1 MDIDNIIYKKREE
14 PVKIWPDC
22 IPCILKM
29 ALEVMRTVTKDEQ
42 LVSRFLTEILEL
54 KPLRGENYSIT
65 SPELT
70 RDVWL
75 KIRKFSAV
83 EDPLK
88 TKKEEQNRMALNIYP
103 SAKEVIERKSDPV
116 GEALKLSIL
125 GNSIDVMVGM
135 GGFTGEEIVKLLQES
150 WINGKA
156 VEELKEKIFKAQKII
171 YLGDNCGEIVFDR
184 LFIETLRKFH
194 DTEVIYI
201 TRTLPILND
210 ALLEDAVSVGM
221 NEVVQVM
228 ENGIFEPLPGTVIEK
243 LSEEVRD
250 LIEDSNLVISK
261 GLGNYDSLSEDEHLR
276 GKISFLLQGKCD
288 PSCAAHG
295 VPLGSLIIHH
305 F

>member
-1 MDIDNIIYKKREE
+1 M
-14 PVKIWPDC
+14 KIWPDC

-42 LVSRFLTEILEL
+42 LVGRFLTEVLEL

-75 KIRKFSAV
+75 KIRKFSAT

-88 TKKEEQNRMALNIYP
+88 AKKQEQNRIALDIYP
-103 SAKEVIERKSDPV
+103 SAKEIVERKNDPV

-125 GNSIDVMVGM
+125 GNSMDSMVGM
-135 GGFTGEEIVKLLQES
+135 GGFTGKEIVKSLGES
-150 WINGKA
+150 WIDAKA
-156 VEELKEKIFKAQKII
+156 VEQLKEKIVKARKIL

-184 LFIETLRKFH
+184 LFIETLRKFC
-194 DTEVIYI
+194 DTEMIYI

-210 ALLEDAVSVGM
+210 ALLEDALSVGI
-221 NEVVQVM
+221 NKLVRVM
-228 ENGIFEPLPGTVIEK
+228 ENGIPEPLPGTMIEK
-243 LSEEVRD
+243 VSEEVRD
-250 LIEDSNLVISK
+250 LIEASDLILSK
-261 GLGNYDSLSEDEHLR
+261 GIGNYDSLSEDEHLR
-276 GKISFLLQGKCD
+276 GRISFLLRGKCY

-295 VPLGSLIIHH
+295 VPFGSLIVHH

>member
-1 MDIDNIIYKKREE
+1 M
-14 PVKIWPDC
+14 KIWPDC

-42 LVSRFLTEILEL
+42 LIGKFFTEILEL
-54 KPLRGENYSIT
+54 KPLRGQDYSIT
-65 SPELT
+65 SPDLT

-75 KIRKFSAV
+75 KIRKFVGV

-103 SAKEVIERKSDPV
+103 SAKEIIQRKSDPV

-125 GNSIDVMVGM
+125 GNSIDTMVGM
-135 GGFTGEEIVKLLQES
+135 GGLTEEEILRLLQES
-150 WINGKA
+150 WINAKA
-156 VEELKEKIFKAQKII
+156 VEELKEKIFKARKIL

-184 LFIETLRKFH
+184 LFIETLDKFC
-194 DTEVIYI
+194 DTEMIYI

-210 ALLEDAVSVGM
+210 ALLEDALSVGM
-221 NEVVQVM
+221 HEVVPVM
-228 ENGIFEPLPGTVIEK
+228 ENGISEPFPGTVIEK
-243 LSEEVRD
+243 VSEKVRD
-250 LIEDSNLVISK
+250 LIEDSDLVISK

-276 GKISFLLQGKCD
+276 GKISFLLRGKCY
-288 PSCAAHG
+288 PSCAVHG
-295 VPLGSLIIHH
+295 VPFGSLIVHH

>member
-1 MDIDNIIYKKREE
+1 
-14 PVKIWPDC
+14 
-22 IPCILKM
+22 M
-29 ALEVMRTVTKDEQ
+29 ALEVMRIVTKNEQ

-75 KIRKFSAV
+75 KIRKFSAT

-88 TKKEEQNRMALNIYP
+88 TKKEEQNRIALNIYP
-103 SAKEVIERKSDPV
+103 SAREIIEKKKDPV

-125 GNSIDVMVGM
+125 GNSIDSMVGM
-135 GGFTGEEIVKLLQES
+135 GGFTGEGIVKLLQES
-150 WINGKA
+150 WINAKA
-156 VEELKEKIFKAQKII
+156 MEELKEKISRARKII
-171 YLGDNCGEIVFDR
+171 YLGDNCGEVVFDR
-184 LFIETLRKFH
+184 LFIEILRKFH
-194 DTEVIYI
+194 DAEMIYV

-210 ALLEDAVSVGM
+210 AVLEDALSIGM

-228 ENGIFEPLPGTVIEK
+228 ENGIAEPLPGTMVEK
-243 LSEEVRD
+243 VSGKVRD
-250 LIEDSNLVISK
+250 LIEDSNLIISK

-276 GKISFLLQGKCD
+276 GKISFLLHGKCY
-288 PSCAAHG
+288 PSCATHG
-295 VPLGSLIIHH
+295 VPLGSLIVHH